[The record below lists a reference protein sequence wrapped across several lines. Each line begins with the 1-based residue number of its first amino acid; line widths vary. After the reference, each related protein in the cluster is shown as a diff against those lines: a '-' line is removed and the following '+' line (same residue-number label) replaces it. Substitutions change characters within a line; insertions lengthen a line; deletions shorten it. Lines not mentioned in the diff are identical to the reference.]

1 MRDSRT
7 NYLIVGT
14 VLVTLLATLVVWL
27 GMLSGIAQPTNHYY
41 LEFENVMG
49 LTEGAQ
55 ILYEGYPVG
64 EIETIRFTRRSDLSV
79 YRLGIAVRE
88 DWNIPKDSLAVITQ
102 AGFLSAMVIDIQ
114 NGRSP
119 EILQPGDRIPSQGAT
134 NILTTMTS
142 VAHQLGELANTSLKP
157 LLNNLTDG
165 TDSLG
170 ILAQDAPVILGNLK
184 TFTAQLNGTTNQL
197 NTLIAQSGG
206 HVDTIL
212 SNVESA
218 SGNVSDLTTDFRKTS
233 KRVDRLVYSM
243 NTLLVKNQQHIE
255 QSISDLHHT
264 LEVMA
269 SHAQEISYNLE
280 ATTRNMNEFTSE
292 LRRNPGVI
300 IRGKQFRDDHA
311 IVHD

>member
-14 VLVTLLATLVVWL
+14 VLLTLLGTLVVWL

-55 ILYEGYPVG
+55 ILYEGYPIG
-64 EIETIRFTRRSDLSV
+64 RIETIQFTRRPDLSA
-79 YRLGIAVRE
+79 YRLGITVRE

-114 NGRSP
+114 NGHST
-119 EILQPGDRIPSQGAT
+119 EILKPGDQIPSQGAT
-134 NILTTMTS
+134 NILTTMTT

-157 LLNNLTDG
+157 LLDNLTDG
-165 TDSLG
+165 TDSLEA
-170 ILAQDAPVILGNLK
+170 LAHDAPIILGNLK
-184 TFTAQLNGTTNQL
+184 IFTAQLNDTTSQL
-197 NTLIAQSGG
+197 NTLIKQSGG

-212 SNVESA
+212 SDVESA
-218 SGNVSDLTTDFRKTS
+218 SGDVSDLTADFRKTS

-243 NTLLVKNQQHIE
+243 NALLAKNQQNID

-269 SHAQEISYNLE
+269 SHVQEVSYNLE
-280 ATTRNMNEFTSE
+280 TTTRNLNEFTSE

-300 IRGKQFRDDHA
+300 IRGKKFRDDHA
-311 IVHD
+311 LVHD